1 MEDADLIK
9 MKPAVREK
17 RVTKKSFIP
26 PPSDS
31 LPPPPFEKSKSFH
44 KNGVIFPEEICGERV
59 YFQK

>member
-31 LPPPPFEKSKSFH
+31 PPPPVREKQEFS
-44 KNGVIFPEEICGERV
+44 
-59 YFQK
+59 

>member
-31 LPPPPFEKSKSFH
+31 LPPPFEKSKSFH
-44 KNGVIFPEEICGERV
+44 KNGVILSEEIFGERV
-59 YFQK
+59 YFPK

>member
-17 RVTKKSFIP
+17 RVAKKSFIP

-31 LPPPPFEKSKSFH
+31 PPPRSRKA
-44 KNGVIFPEEICGERV
+44 RV
-59 YFQK
+59 FIKTE

>member
-17 RVTKKSFIP
+17 RVAKKSFIP

-31 LPPPPFEKSKSFH
+31 LPPPVREKQEFS
-44 KNGVIFPEEICGERV
+44 
-59 YFQK
+59 

>member
-31 LPPPPFEKSKSFH
+31 LPPPRSRKA
-44 KNGVIFPEEICGERV
+44 RV
-59 YFQK
+59 FIKTW